1 MHRMLP
7 EVLDWPFKE
16 GITGAGVGNYSQKE
30 ATQFFNQVGLLI
42 LMVMPCVFQ
51 PIFALKI
58 WLINKALAM
67 AQFLHH
73 NELET
78 TSNSLKWRFGGW
90 IATKMMT
97 ANSQDYIVSAFSLE
111 EDIFIM
117 AAWLWLCHNKI
128 TRCEKWKLS
137 FSAARTCSAEAF
149 PQSIDIFM
157 CVKNTNKD
165 AQTESKKRQ
174 ADDKLT

>member
-58 WLINKALAM
+58 
-67 AQFLHH
+67 
-73 NELET
+73 
-78 TSNSLKWRFGGW
+78 
-90 IATKMMT
+90 
-97 ANSQDYIVSAFSLE
+97 
-111 EDIFIM
+111 
-117 AAWLWLCHNKI
+117 
-128 TRCEKWKLS
+128 
-137 FSAARTCSAEAF
+137 
-149 PQSIDIFM
+149 
-157 CVKNTNKD
+157 
-165 AQTESKKRQ
+165 
-174 ADDKLT
+174 